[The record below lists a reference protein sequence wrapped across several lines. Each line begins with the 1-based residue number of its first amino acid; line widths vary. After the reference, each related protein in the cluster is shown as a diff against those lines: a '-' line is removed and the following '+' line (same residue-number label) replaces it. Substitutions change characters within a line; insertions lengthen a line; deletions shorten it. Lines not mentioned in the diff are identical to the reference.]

1 MNQGIH
7 TIDLLVW
14 FLGEPVEVFA
24 WTGLLAHER
33 IEVEDTAVATIRFTS
48 GALGVIQGTTC
59 AYPGLN
65 ARVQIHG
72 DRGSAVIDDDELTY
86 FHEARD
92 GETSPD
98 IGAGSPDNQ
107 AAALLAAQA
116 RSADSGTAGLKP
128 TSHTAQYQDFLSCVI
143 KDHPPLVTVAEAT
156 RTLAV
161 IRAIYES
168 ADGGRPVRVP
178 GLELATG

>member
-1 MNQGIH
+1 MCSPGPGCSLTNVSRSRTPRWPPSGSPA
-7 TIDLLVW
+7 V
-14 FLGEPVEVFA
+14 P
-24 WTGLLAHER
+24 LASSR
-33 IEVEDTAVATIRFTS
+33 APRPRTR
-48 GALGVIQGTTC
+48 
-59 AYPGLN
+59 GLN

-86 FHEARD
+86 FHAAHD

-107 AAALLAAQA
+107 AAVLIAAQA

-128 TSHTAQYQDFLSCVI
+128 TSHTAQYQDFLSSVI
-143 KDHPPLVTVAEAT
+143 KDHPPLVTVAEAI

-161 IRAIYES
+161 IRAIYKS
-168 ADGGRPVRVP
+168 ADGGRPVRVT
-178 GLELATG
+178 GLELAKG